1 MRPLKA
7 APDVAPDTAP
17 KAARPDVAR
26 RDPAPSRWGYRYQR
40 LMLTPGFRKLLR
52 VGVPMLIAGGLV
64 AGWTARDANRQMIA
78 DAYRDMKSQIQQRDE
93 FMVKLMALD
102 GADDALA
109 ADIRTVLPIEFP
121 VSSFDLD
128 LEEMRQTVAALPAV
142 ADVSLRVRPGGL
154 LQVNV
159 RQRQPVAVFRAPDGL
174 RLIDRDG
181 VLIQSITAR
190 ADRSDL
196 PLITGDG
203 ARKAL
208 DEGLAIYSAAGP
220 LAPRMR
226 GVVRMGERRW
236 DVVLDNGQRIL
247 LPTSGAVTAFERV
260 VAINEAQE
268 LLERDVAVVD
278 MRHPDRPTIRLSE
291 QAVAHLRRINGVE
304 EQ

>member
-7 APDVAPDTAP
+7 LP
-17 KAARPDVAR
+17 KAARPDTIR

-52 VGVPMLIAGGLV
+52 VGVPLLIVGGLV

-78 DAYRDMKSQIQQRDE
+78 DAYADMKSQIQQRDE
-93 FMVKLMALD
+93 FMVKLMAVD
-102 GADDALA
+102 GADDRLS
-109 ADIRTVLPIEFP
+109 ADIRTVLPLEFP

-128 LEEMRQTVAALPAV
+128 LEEMRQTVEALPAV
-142 ADVSLRVRPGGL
+142 ADVSLRVRPGGM

-159 RQRQPVAVFRAPDGL
+159 DQRQPVAVFRVPDGL
-174 RLIDRDG
+174 RLIDQDG
-181 VLIQSITAR
+181 VLIQSISAR
-190 ADRSDL
+190 ADRADL

-203 ARKAL
+203 ARDAL
-208 DEGLAIYSAAGP
+208 DEGLELYRVAGP

-226 GVVRMGERRW
+226 GLVRMGERRW
-236 DVVLDNGQRIL
+236 DVILDNGQRIL
-247 LPTSGAVTAFERV
+247 LPATDAVTAFDRV
-260 VAINEAQE
+260 VAINEAQD

-278 MRHPDRPTIRLSE
+278 MRHPDRPTIRLNE
-291 QAVAHLRRINGVE
+291 QAVAHLRQISGVE